1 MQVVNHQHA
10 RLLQRFEVRED
21 LLDDRSAVEHRRG
34 GDPLHDA
41 DGIGKRV
48 DHREPEALCVPLS
61 ALDRDL
67 SHLILQAGC
76 LDPRAQQYRL
86 TAPGRRAHQH
96 HPALLRRRQ
105 TLEQGVPLDHSVRCT
120 RRPRNHPPI
129 LHLSQRR
136 R

>member
-10 RLLQRFEVRED
+10 GLLQRLEVRED
-21 LLDDRSAVEHRRG
+21 LLDDRSAVEHRCR

-41 DGIGKRV
+41 HGIGEGV
-48 DHREPEALCVPLS
+48 DNREPEALCVALS
-61 ALDRDL
+61 ALDRDP
-67 SHLILQAGC
+67 SHLILQARR

-86 TAPGRRAHQH
+86 TAPGRRTHQH
-96 HPALLRRRQ
+96 HPARLRRRQ
-105 TLEQGVPLDHSVRCT
+105 TLEQGVPLDESVRCT
-120 RRPRNHPPI
+120 RRRLNHPPI